1 MISLSLIIIYYKYEE
16 CLQIRR
22 LKMIQRVY
30 YVKIPG
36 REMNNMFPVLIQE
49 IGAYISFQAAKIATE
64 EYMELYN
71 KKHKYIIESSEM
83 DDTLIGEDVLFMRF
97 HQGYDYNRNTNT
109 ILKVT
114 SYIGVYSNLETL
126 KNTKL
131 YRDSLDELDMEDP
144 RNVIRLP
151 DGSIGYRDSVY
162 INDLFSDGDY
172 SESKFALHIEKLRL
186 YRGEDREGI
195 RRHILSIIEG
205 DNN

>member
-1 MISLSLIIIYYKYEE
+1 
-16 CLQIRR
+16 
-22 LKMIQRVY
+22 MIQRVY

-36 REMNNMFPVLIQE
+36 REMNNMVPVLIQE
-49 IGAYISFQAAKIATE
+49 IGAYISFQAAKIAIE
-64 EYMELYN
+64 EYMKLYG
-71 KKHKYIIESSEM
+71 KEYSYSIDSSEM
-83 DDTLIGEDVLFMRF
+83 EGSLIGNEVLYMRLYR
-97 HQGYDYNRNTNT
+97 GYDYNRNINT

-114 SYIGVYSNLETL
+114 SYIGVYPNLKTL

-131 YRDSLDELDMEDP
+131 YRDSLDKLDIEDP